1 MAAIGP
7 TAPLAA
13 WMMAVGLLV
22 LDWMLKL
29 AAVCWLVQL
38 DFSRHPAL
46 AMSYTEEYE
55 AKTNKNCVLKI

>member
-1 MAAIGP
+1 MILSLP
-7 TAPLAA
+7 PKY
-13 WMMAVGLLV
+13 AV
-22 LDWMLKL
+22 
-29 AAVCWLVQL
+29 